1 MNIRHSTQ
9 KKSAVLATLIFT
21 SLISASTSMTF
32 VNSASAKSLESVQ
45 NAVSLKQ
52 SSDNSLPV
60 GVVTAVSREI
70 TRSYRVSQSQLRVVK
85 FSQETWSDSCLGLG
99 RSNEACLQSIVKG
112 WRVAMTDGR
121 QTWTYRT
128 DATGRL
134 VRQEAQGTSN
144 SSNLPQAVS
153 NLVLRTA
160 AQRTG
165 LNITELRIVKTEQ
178 LTVDGCLGLAR
189 PNEPCTRIAQRAW
202 EVTVEAR
209 QQRLVYRANEDAT
222 QIRLNEAASNVTQTN
237 LPQAVRNLV
246 LRAAAQQ
253 TGLSISELRI
263 VKTEQLTVDG
273 CLGLARPNEP
283 CTRIAQRAWE
293 VTVEARQQRLVYRT
307 NENATEV
314 RFNEAASN
322 GSNSNNLPQAVSTA
336 VLRAAA
342 IDLKVFASQ
351 LQITKTEQKT
361 WENSCLGLQR
371 PNERCMGTPT
381 PGWRVTVSGRQQ
393 VKVYRTDSTGDRIR
407 AEETSNS
414 SDLPNSVK
422 NAVLR
427 DLANR
432 TRFDISALRIVQ
444 AEPQEWPGSCLGL
457 GGASEPCTA
466 NIVPGWRVTAEG
478 GRQTF
483 IYRTNESGS
492 VVKLERRGLQG
503 NNGNGTVPIPRS
515 EIQPLGAGVVF
526 RAISSGGFAGIT
538 TETTLMN
545 DGRMMQRTSF
555 RNQSPTQINQ
565 LPPQQVQ
572 QFQRLLEQN
581 RFSEFDLV
589 SFPAPSGAADFFT
602 VTLTDQDGT
611 TRYADIVQDGLPDA
625 LRSVINAW
633 NQIATRR

>member
-1 MNIRHSTQ
+1 MNIRHFTQ

-32 VNSASAKSLESVQ
+32 VNSASAKSLELVQ
-45 NAVSLKQ
+45 NATGLKQ
-52 SSDNSLPV
+52 SIDNSLPV

-70 TRSYRVSQSQLRVVK
+70 VRSYRVSQNQLRVVK

-99 RSNEACLQSIVKG
+99 RSNESCLQSIVKG

-189 PNEPCTRIAQRAW
+189 P
-202 EVTVEAR
+202 
-209 QQRLVYRANEDAT
+209 
-222 QIRLNEAASNVTQTN
+222 
-237 LPQAVRNLV
+237 
-246 LRAAAQQ
+246 
-253 TGLSISELRI
+253 
-263 VKTEQLTVDG
+263 K
-273 CLGLARPNEP
+273 EP

-307 NENATEV
+307 NENATQI

-322 GSNSNNLPQAVSTA
+322 LTETNLPQTVSRA

-342 IDLKVFASQ
+342 LDLKIPAFQ
-351 LQITKTEQKT
+351 LQISKAEQNT

-407 AEETSNS
+407 AEETSNI
-414 SDLPNSVK
+414 SDLPNSVQ

-432 TRFDISALRIVQ
+432 TRFNISTLRIVQ
-444 AEPQEWPGSCLGL
+444 AERQQWSDGCLGL
-457 GGASEPCTA
+457 GGPTELCRAV
-466 NIVPGWRVTAEG
+466 IVPGWRVTVEG

-492 VVKLERRGLQG
+492 IVKLEPRGLQG
-503 NNGNGTVPIPRS
+503 NNGTVPIPRS

-526 RAISSGGFAGIT
+526 RAIASGGFAGIA
-538 TETTLMN
+538 TETVLMN
-545 DGRMMQRTSF
+545 DGRVMQRASM
-555 RNQSPTQINQ
+555 RQNLTQINRISEREIR
-565 LPPQQVQ
+565 
-572 QFQRLLEQN
+572 QFQRLLEQQ
-581 RFSEFDLV
+581 RFSQFDLV
-589 SFPAPSGAADFFT
+589 SFQAPKGAADFLT
-602 VTLTDQDGT
+602 VTLTGDTT
-611 TRYADIVQDGLPDA
+611 TRYTDIVQDGLPDA

-633 NQIATRR
+633 SQIARRG